1 MSPTIFTKEFH
12 NTAPLRRR
20 FFAVLVFAGLLAPSD
35 TFSQSQHEIEYRF
48 KAVYLFNFLK
58 FTEWP
63 DSVFES
69 PSSPIIIG
77 IAGDDPFGLILDET
91 VQSENI
97 NGRPI
102 WVKRFRLGDD
112 ITACHALFISPKAK
126 EPSDILRRVADL
138 PILTV
143 VDVNNT
149 GTSGGEINFY
159 LANNKVRFEVDMHAL
174 QRSGVKLSSKLLRLA
189 KIINPQ

>member
-1 MSPTIFTKEFH
+1 MSTTFFTGKFC
-12 NTAPLRRR
+12 NTALLRRR
-20 FFAVLVFAGLLAPSD
+20 VIAVIVFAGLLAPSE
-35 TFSQSQHEIEYRF
+35 TLSQSKQEIEYRF
-48 KAVYLFNFLK
+48 KAVYLYNFLK

-77 IAGDDPFGLILDET
+77 IAGEDPFGLILDET

-102 WVKRFRLGDD
+102 TVKRFRLGDD
-112 ITACHALFISPKAK
+112 ITACHLLFVSAKAK

-143 VDVNNT
+143 VDLDKAE
-149 GTSGGEINFY
+149 TSGGEINFY
-159 LANNKVRFEVDMHAL
+159 FDNNKIRFEVDMQAL

-189 KIINPQ
+189 KIVNPQ